1 LLEYISIVLVIV
13 VPLSVQAGMFG
24 EKERV
29 PTVYSPQEE
38 DLFLSTTQNPVFKNS
53 AQGGADMVMSEG
65 ALVSYAPV
73 APDIIAKN
81 KTTTGEISVY
91 TVREGDT
98 LSYIADMY
106 GVSVNTI
113 LWAND
118 LSKAT
123 SIREGQTLIILPIS
137 GVRHLVKKGDTISSL
152 AKLYKGDEEEI
163 IAFNQLGE
171 NGSLEVGSEIMIPGG
186 LLHTAPVVKVAS
198 PVKTNGSTQTSGMTH
213 PAPGAVRSQGI
224 HGYNGVDLAT
234 KVGTPIRAALGGE
247 VIVSKN
253 SGWNGGYGQYIVIK
267 HANGV
272 QTLYAHLSENYVGV
286 GAVVSQGQVIA
297 VSGNT
302 GLSTGPHLHFE
313 VRGATNPF

>member
-1 LLEYISIVLVIV
+1 M
-13 VPLSVQAGMFG
+13 QAGVFG
-24 EKERV
+24 EKEKTSV
-29 PTVYSPQEE
+29 VYYTPEE
-38 DLFLSTTQNPVFKNS
+38 DEFVLSTLQNPALRNG
-53 AQGGADMVMSEG
+53 AQGGANIVVSEG

-73 APDIIAKN
+73 ASDIIAKN
-81 KTTTGEISVY
+81 KVSSGEISVY

-137 GVRHLVKKGDTISSL
+137 GIRHVVKKGDTVSSL
-152 AKLYKGDEEEI
+152 AKLYEGDEEEI
-163 IAFNQLGE
+163 IAFNQLDLGV
-171 NGSLEVGSEIMIPGG
+171 GLEIGSEVVVPGG
-186 LLHTAPVVKVAS
+186 LLHTAPAVKVAT
-198 PVKTNGSTQTSGMTH
+198 PVKSSGATQVSGMSH
-213 PAPGAVRSQGI
+213 PVPGAIKSQGI
-224 HGYNGVDLAT
+224 HGYNGVDLAVN
-234 KVGTPIRAALGGE
+234 VGTSVRASLGGE

-267 HANGV
+267 HSNGV

-286 GAVVSQGQVIA
+286 GATVVQGQVIGA
-297 VSGNT
+297 SGNT